1 MEQKNVIMIVLTTM
15 LSASVTGII
24 LLCCKLVCMERL
36 YEDLNRENAVL
47 NHELHIR
54 SLRSLRLSHGISMS
68 RSGKV
73 LPPRSTSEVFAFRR
87 MLPLEGI
94 YTLLYIAENF

>member
-47 NHELHIR
+47 NHELRMADIR
-54 SLRSLRLSHGISMS
+54 AMGKKPTGLFKKFGNIDIKIPGNRNKFRSIDICQ
-68 RSGKV
+68 V
-73 LPPRSTSEVFAFRR
+73 
-87 MLPLEGI
+87 ML
-94 YTLLYIAENF
+94 

>member
-1 MEQKNVIMIVLTTM
+1 MEQKNVVMIVLTTM

-47 NHELHIR
+47 NHSAMLQAGLH
-54 SLRSLRLSHGISMS
+54 
-68 RSGKV
+68 GKA
-73 LPPRSTSEVFAFRR
+73 L
-87 MLPLEGI
+87 
-94 YTLLYIAENF
+94 

>member
-47 NHELHIR
+47 NHELRMADIR
-54 SLRSLRLSHGISMS
+54 AI
-68 RSGKV
+68 GKKDDG
-73 LPPRSTSEVFAFRR
+73 A
-87 MLPLEGI
+87 I
-94 YTLLYIAENF
+94 

>member
-47 NHELHIR
+47 NHELRMADIR
-54 SLRSLRLSHGISMS
+54 AM
-68 RSGKV
+68 GKNRRGY
-73 LPPRSTSEVFAFRR
+73 LKSSEISTSRYLA
-87 MLPLEGI
+87 
-94 YTLLYIAENF
+94 IATSSEA